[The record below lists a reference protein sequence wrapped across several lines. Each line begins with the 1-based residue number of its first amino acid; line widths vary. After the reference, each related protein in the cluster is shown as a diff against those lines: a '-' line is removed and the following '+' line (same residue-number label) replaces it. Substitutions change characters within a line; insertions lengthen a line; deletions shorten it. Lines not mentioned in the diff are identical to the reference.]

1 MWYATVYYKNSFLF
15 TDVQIEPLRRHDVDK
30 LSYNNSLPSI
40 SAINH
45 INDEDKNVINSK
57 KYECNER
64 NIVCDLYT
72 RLTVNGFQEDTP
84 HNKNKNDN
92 NYEMNSKVNRSI
104 ESPIDYIDICKNQ
117 SMVRVFGDNFYDSDK
132 NSDTAKINLWKNIE
146 FGKKQS
152 ENTINKN
159 VVTEIVN
166 GKKSESC
173 SITVSIKCSKT
184 YFNDLFQIK
193 IIRKSNINFWI
204 YLKIKLNWDIK

>member
-15 TDVQIEPLRRHDVDK
+15 TDVQIKPLRRSDVNK

-40 SAINH
+40 LAINH
-45 INDEDKNVINSK
+45 INGEDKNVINSK
-57 KYECNER
+57 KYECNEQ
-64 NIVCDLYT
+64 NIVSDLYA
-72 RLTVNGFQEDTP
+72 RLTVNGFQEDTS

-92 NYEMNSKVNRSI
+92 NYEMNCKINRSI
-104 ESPIDYIDICKNQ
+104 ESSIDYIDICKNQ
-117 SMVRVFGDNFYDSDK
+117 SMVRVLGDNFYDSDK

-146 FGKKQS
+146 FVKKQS
-152 ENTINKN
+152 ENRIDKN

-184 YFNDLFQIK
+184 YYNGLF
-193 IIRKSNINFWI
+193 
-204 YLKIKLNWDIK
+204 